1 MQIFS
6 DNFDICMNYLSF
18 VANEVSLSKFKVELI
33 TQMNVWHRLLEC
45 MLHKRQMSENK
56 IQMSNEIMLFIKSYE
71 VKIDKEYVM
80 FLFQI
85 YNFLDGV
92 KIMCE
97 KLNLR

>member
-1 MQIFS
+1 
-6 DNFDICMNYLSF
+6 
-18 VANEVSLSKFKVELI
+18 
-33 TQMNVWHRLLEC
+33 
-45 MLHKRQMSENK
+45 MSENK

-71 VKIDKEYVM
+71 SKIDKEYVM